1 MTAFTVVIMTKN
13 EATTISGC
21 IKSCRAFFQAV
32 IVADTGSTDN
42 TVAIAEANG
51 AIVYKVKWEGY
62 GKTRNT
68 IANLCKTDWILV
80 IDADEK
86 PTPMLINSI
95 SNLSQTILAKN
106 PRIVY
111 GFKRM
116 SFLGKKPIHF
126 GEWGRDRVYRLYNK
140 KFHQWDDVLVHENI
154 IATNNE
160 RKIIKGILWHHTMK
174 NVEQLIEKQKKY
186 ALLSAEKYFI
196 SNKKVGIIKLYLA
209 PFFSFIQN
217 YLFRLG
223 FLDGEEGFIIAK
235 YNMLYVYWKYKALK
249 QKYLQ
254 H

>member
-1 MTAFTVVIMTKN
+1 
-13 EATTISGC
+13 
-21 IKSCRAFFQAV
+21 
-32 IVADTGSTDN
+32 
-42 TVAIAEANG
+42 
-51 AIVYKVKWEGY
+51 
-62 GKTRNT
+62 
-68 IANLCKTDWILV
+68 
-80 IDADEK
+80 
-86 PTPMLINSI
+86 
-95 SNLSQTILAKN
+95 
-106 PRIVY
+106 
-111 GFKRM
+111 
-116 SFLGKKPIHF
+116 
-126 GEWGRDRVYRLYNK
+126 
-140 KFHQWDDVLVHENI
+140 
-154 IATNNE
+154 
-160 RKIIKGILWHHTMK
+160 MK